1 VSFLLIRS
9 IYFFL
14 GGMHRMKDTLA
25 DFGRIEATI
34 PDDLWM
40 GDVFFFRDSVF
51 WKANNTSAGKCFTR
65 LKGKLTKQ
73 TF

>member
-1 VSFLLIRS
+1 
-9 IYFFL
+9 
-14 GGMHRMKDTLA
+14 MKDTLA